1 MPRSPE
7 LARARTGCVTV
18 FVDVEENE
26 EEMALELNFLVGKLG
41 GLPTSATGASKV
53 EFVVR
58 TVVDPGFVDR
68 IAA

>member
-18 FVDVEENE
+18 VVDV
-26 EEMALELNFLVGKLG
+26 EEMALELNFLVVKLG

-58 TVVDPGFVDR
+58 TEVDLGFVDR
-68 IAA
+68 IAP

>member
-1 MPRSPE
+1 M
-7 LARARTGCVTV
+7 T
-18 FVDVEENE
+18 
-26 EEMALELNFLVGKLG
+26 LELNFLVGKIDD
-41 GLPTSATGASKV
+41 LPTSATGASKV

>member
-1 MPRSPE
+1 M
-7 LARARTGCVTV
+7 TV
-18 FVDVEENE
+18 VVDV
-26 EEMALELNFLVGKLG
+26 EEMALELNFLVVKLG

>member
-18 FVDVEENE
+18 FVDVED
-26 EEMALELNFLVGKLG
+26 MALELNFLVGKLD

-68 IAA
+68 IAP

>member
-1 MPRSPE
+1 
-7 LARARTGCVTV
+7 
-18 FVDVEENE
+18 
-26 EEMALELNFLVGKLG
+26 MALELNFLVGKLD
-41 GLPTSATGASKV
+41 GLPISAIGASEV